1 MAIQSGDYTAD
12 QIKGFG
18 LSFDETVQ
26 TQTKDGV
33 VYQLSNNNKGGR
45 ILQVVGQQAGSNVP
59 ESYQPTNNGAD
70 PNMQKYLDNYNV
82 ALKNKQEADASIF
95 KSPEELKAEFD
106 KFVTDPSGTKPK
118 APNLVELYEKLR
130 SDGKLGDLETL
141 LGDLKE
147 QEGLIEAALQEATMN
162 EDKRTIAQ
170 NIIDGRINE
179 NYKRAQVELQFLGAR
194 KARIVDEIQ
203 GRYSTINTIISLTGQ
218 DYQNARQEYDAEF
231 TKNLEMYKMIRG
243 TQEKRADQARE
254 DAQRA
259 EDKLYDRENLLLKYQ
274 REDAQRAEDA
284 ARSNLQ
290 IYSSALKSGNMDYG
304 SLSEEQKLQ
313 VNKLEVQA
321 GLGVGFL
328 SNLKQD
334 NPEGEVKS
342 ITTRQDASGMKYADI
357 IMKMPDGSLQVQSKP
372 LGAERLPEGSSSSG
386 KVNEQSV
393 IEKIVADYTD
403 TGSAIGKTM
412 RKQISPEDLIR
423 KIRSEYPGGAA
434 YLRDKEIDSVWLRE
448 NMI

>member
-1 MAIQSGDYTAD
+1 MALQAGDYTAD
-12 QIKGFG
+12 QIKSFG

-26 TQTKDGV
+26 PQYKDGIG
-33 VYQLSNNNKGGR
+33 YQLSNNNKGGR
-45 ILQVVGQQAGSNVP
+45 ILTVLGSQGGNNVP
-59 ESYQPTNNGAD
+59 QSYQSSGSGD

-82 ALKNKQEADASIF
+82 ALKNKQTADASIF
-95 KSPEELKAEFD
+95 KSPEDLKAEFD
-106 KFVTDPSGTKPK
+106 KFVTDPSGTKPT
-118 APNLVELYEKLR
+118 APKLVDLYERLR
-130 SDGKLGDLETL
+130 SDGKLGDLETS

-147 QEGLIEAALQEATMN
+147 QEALIEAALQESTMN
-162 EDKRTIAQ
+162 EDKRTVAQ

-243 TQEKRADQARE
+243 TQEKQADQARE
-254 DAQRA
+254 DLQRA
-259 EDKLYDRENLLLKYQ
+259 EDKLSERETMLLKFE
-274 REDAQRAEDA
+274 REDSQRAEDA

-304 SLSEEQKLQ
+304 SLSEEQQLQ
-313 VNKLEVQA
+313 INKLEVQA

-357 IMKMPDGSLQVQSKP
+357 IVKMPDGSLQVQSKA
-372 LGAERLPEGSSSSG
+372 LGAERLPEGSSSTN

-393 IEKIVADYTD
+393 IEKIIADYTD
-403 TGSAIGKTM
+403 TGSGIGKAM
-412 RKQISPEDLIR
+412 RKQISPEDLVR

-434 YLRDKEIDSVWLRE
+434 YLRDKEIDSTWLRE
-448 NMI
+448 NMR